1 MKREGANGGWG
12 RACVGGNLE
21 AAFQRSVFNF
31 ELSLV
36 MRGKASL
43 SSFVV
48 SSFLPSRVSHTSS
61 RETQTCRRK
70 GTHLKLMKL
79 R

>member
-1 MKREGANGGWG
+1 MR
-12 RACVGGNLE
+12 GNLE

-43 SSFVV
+43 SCFVV
-48 SSFLPSRVSHTSS
+48 SSFCLLVLHMRPRGKSTHVG
-61 RETQTCRRK
+61 EK
-70 GTHLKLMKL
+70 GFI
-79 R
+79 